1 MDQFEAKWERVKDE
15 DDPRRCQCVVPTRG
29 QCYNVSVQDSNYC
42 PAHGGNKAFQAA
54 KNKEMRNYRLSK
66 FKARIQELG
75 DSDEVISLRDEIAI
89 LRILIEEK
97 INRCT
102 DESDLLLM
110 SGPLSD
116 LIMKVEKVVSSCHR
130 LEARLGD
137 HLDKT
142 KVLQYA
148 QMIVQIIANH
158 VEDDKKVEAINEE
171 IFQALQDLSK
181 E

>member
-1 MDQFEAKWERVKDE
+1 MEQFEAKWERVTDE
-15 DDPRRCQCVVPTRG
+15 DDPRRCQCIRPSQG
-29 QCYNVSVQDSNYC
+29 QCYNVSVDNSNYC
-42 PAHGGNKAFQAA
+42 PAHGGNKAFEAA
-54 KNKEMRNYRLSK
+54 KNKELRNYRLNK

-75 DSDEVISLRDEIAI
+75 NSDEVISLRDEVAI

-97 INRCT
+97 INRCD

-116 LIMKVEKVVSSCHR
+116 LIMKVEKVVNSCNR

-158 VEDDKKVEAINEE
+158 VEDDKIIEAINEE

>member
-1 MDQFEAKWERVKDE
+1 MEQFEAKWERVTDE
-15 DDPRRCQCVVPTRG
+15 DDPRRCQCIIPTRG
-29 QCYNVSVQDSNYC
+29 QCYNVVVKHSQYC

-54 KNKEMRNYRLSK
+54 QNKQLRNYRLSK
-66 FKARIQELG
+66 FNARIQELG
-75 DSDEVISLRDEIAI
+75 NSDGIMSLRDEVAV
-89 LRILIEEK
+89 LRVLIEEK
-97 INRCT
+97 INRCS
-102 DESDLLLM
+102 DEQDLLM
-110 SGPLSD
+110 VSGPLSD
-116 LIMKVEKVVSSCHR
+116 LIMKVEKVVSSCNR
-130 LEARLGD
+130 LESKLSN

-158 VEDDKKVEAINEE
+158 VEDDKKIEAINEE